1 MEISSVGS
9 SASVTQQFAAV
20 KQSQE
25 GQPAARPQE
34 NAEAQARQSQSSP
47 AFAERSAPPEG
58 AERQEAPKPVVNAQ
72 GQKTGTIIN
81 TTA

>member
-9 SASVTQQFAAV
+9 SASVTQQFTAI
-20 KQSQE
+20 KQAQE
-25 GQPAARPQE
+25 EQPAVRPQE
-34 NAEAQARQSQSSP
+34 NVETQARRSQSPP
-47 AFAERSAPPEG
+47 ASAERSASPEM